1 VNDSVVY
8 TDVEQFKT
16 EETRQLWNELKE
28 VNSQLHQK
36 RIQLEQLRLLYS
48 QQEESRSELTPK
60 ILTLEKEISEM
71 EDKVTTKTFELRNKE
86 NINLTK

>member
-1 VNDSVVY
+1 M
-8 TDVEQFKT
+8 
-16 EETRQLWNELKE
+16 
-28 VNSQLHQK
+28 
-36 RIQLEQLRLLYS
+36 LYS
-48 QQEESRSELTPK
+48 QQEESRSELSSK